1 MLLQKGRV
9 IILKILI
16 SKLCRYSKK
25 SSLIPFTAKQ
35 TTRAMPK
42 SFAKPAEI
50 KSSRMKSNTK
60 ARTDTIGKSTNT
72 NQKPC
77 ITSGK
82 QEQFVAAE
90 KFDFNQPI
98 ASPYLQS
105 PSMAGPMTR

>member
-1 MLLQKGRV
+1 
-9 IILKILI
+9 
-16 SKLCRYSKK
+16 
-25 SSLIPFTAKQ
+25 
-35 TTRAMPK
+35 MPK

-50 KSSRMKSNTK
+50 RSSRMKSNTK
-60 ARTDTIGKSTNT
+60 ARTDNIGKSTNT

-77 ITSGK
+77 TTK